1 MPSSSITYLD
11 LSFVDSA
18 TDMSILCTIFF
29 PSLQTLYLRGVK
41 RSGLASMAI
50 FLVAHP
56 SIRHL
61 FLSETDTH
69 LPLDKLAISMLPR
82 LHTVKAPPLLLVH
95 LAQKCARLRYV
106 PALVLNYSD
115 VREYVQAT
123 AELVRAVNGFPDLRH
138 CSVSRV
144 LTSAKTAEIVRLLAV
159 ESTQLTC
166 WTGGFYY
173 RDVKQLVRTH
183 VNSALL
189 LTSLTLLFLMIL

>member
-1 MPSSSITYLD
+1 
-11 LSFVDSA
+11 
-18 TDMSILCTIFF
+18 
-29 PSLQTLYLRGVK
+29 
-41 RSGLASMAI
+41 MAI

-106 PALVLNYSD
+106 RALVLDYTD

-138 CSVSRV
+138 CSMSSCVFAPA
-144 LTSAKTAEIVRLLAV
+144 TMAEIMCLLAV

-166 WTGGFYY
+166 WTGGFSYM
-173 RDVKQLVRTH
+173 DTTQLVSTH
-183 VNSALL
+183 VEFCAL
-189 LTSLTLLFLMIL
+189 